1 MIELI
6 QELIELLSREGIT
19 IVDVI
24 RKVGVVSNDPGGLMP
39 IEVNPNVHGVKTASL
54 SRDPDTGQPY
64 ELTIEPTS
72 EAKLTTAMLQQAF
85 GDYRRLRTDRGQPPQ
100 IIFYPKAKD
109 TGWKVAILASLQSTA
124 GALEDQQV
132 SSLSLRRDQS
142 S

>member
-24 RKVGVVSNDPGGLMP
+24 GKVGVISNDPGGLMP
-39 IEVNPNVHGVKTASL
+39 IEVNPNVPGVKTASL
-54 SRDPDTGQPY
+54 YRDTDTGEPY

-72 EAKLTTAMLQQAF
+72 EAKLTTTMLQQAF
-85 GDYRRLRTDRGQPPQ
+85 GDYRRVRTDRGQAPE

-109 TGWKVAILASLQSTA
+109 TGWKVAILASLQSA
-124 GALEDQQV
+124 AEALEN
-132 SSLSLRRDQS
+132 
-142 S
+142 